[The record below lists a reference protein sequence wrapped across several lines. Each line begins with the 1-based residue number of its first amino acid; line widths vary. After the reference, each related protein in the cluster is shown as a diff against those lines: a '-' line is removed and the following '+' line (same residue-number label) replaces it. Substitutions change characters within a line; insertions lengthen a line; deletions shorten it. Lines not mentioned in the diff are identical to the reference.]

1 VPPTN
6 TATVPQDLLPHEI
19 AGPVG
24 YWPYPLPVMIG
35 AGVVLALLLALLV
48 WVLVAWLRRRNR
60 RPPTAKEKA
69 LAALS
74 ASRSRAEQAAPYLFS
89 IEVCDVL
96 RNFLGTEHRL
106 PATTQTSYEFLR
118 TARESGAFDQG
129 RLEHLTRFLD
139 KADAIKFARAA
150 ATGADNI
157 ELVGSAE
164 DLVKGGPNAAA
175 A

>member
-1 VPPTN
+1 MTPTN
-6 TATVPQDLLPHEI
+6 AMPQDLLPHEI

-35 AGVVLALLLALLV
+35 AAVLLAILLGLLV
-48 WVLVAWLRRRNR
+48 WAFVVWLRRRNR
-60 RPPTAKEKA
+60 RPLSAKEKA

-74 ASRSRAEQAAPYLFS
+74 AARAGAEQAAPYLFS

-96 RNFLGTEHRL
+96 RGFLGAEHRL
-106 PATTQTSYEFLR
+106 PATTQTSYEFLQ
-118 TARESGAFDQG
+118 TARQSGVFDAV

-150 ATGADNI
+150 ATGADNL
-157 ELVGSAE
+157 ELVGLAE
-164 DLVKGGPNAAA
+164 DLVRGKEDAAA

>member
-1 VPPTN
+1 MPPTN
-6 TATVPQDLLPHEI
+6 TATIPQDLLPHEI
-19 AGPVG
+19 AGPVD
-24 YWPYPLPVMIG
+24 YLPYPLPVMIG
-35 AGVVLALLLALLV
+35 AGVALVLLLALLV
-48 WVLVAWLRRRNR
+48 WALVVWIRRRNR
-60 RPPTAKEKA
+60 RPLTAKEKA

-74 ASRSRAEQAAPYLFS
+74 AARAGAELAAPYLFS

-96 RNFLGTEHRL
+96 RGFLATEHRL

-118 TARESGAFDQG
+118 TARGSGAFDQG

-150 ATGADNI
+150 ATGVDNI
-157 ELVGSAE
+157 ELVGLAE